1 LLKDI
6 KTIAKERETMS
17 KKITLDYNRMNDEQ
31 KAVVKTAIEARDGAS
46 LFAFAQ
52 TLLAQEWPSVDTSRA
67 ESVEVNVEADRANP
81 YLYYW
86 VAASPDGWLGG
97 EEQVNR
103 VLSEAIPHLAPVS
116 RWATRVSGFRCTALG
131 EVW

>member
-1 LLKDI
+1 
-6 KTIAKERETMS
+6 MS
-17 KKITLDYNRMNDEQ
+17 KKITLNYNKMDDAQ
-31 KAVVKTAIEARDGAS
+31 KAVVLAAIEARDGAG

-52 TLLAQEWPSVDTSRA
+52 TLLVQEWPSVDVSRA
-67 ESVEVNVEADRANP
+67 QSVEVNVEATKCDP

-97 EEQVNR
+97 EEQVER
-103 VLSEAIPHLAPVS
+103 VLNKAIPYLAPVP
-116 RWATRVSGFRCTALG
+116 RWATRVSGFTCTALG